1 MPQRDEILSFA
12 RVSLGSVWA
21 LEVLLLL
28 RRTVARDWT
37 TPSLVAELRSSPAA
51 VDGAL
56 DRLRQAGLVVTD
68 TGGVH
73 RFQPIA
79 PPLEALVADLAELYA
94 GHPVTV
100 INAIISP
107 PDSSIRS
114 FADAFRIKKD

>member
-28 RRTVARDWT
+28 RRTVARAWT
-37 TPSLVAELRSSPAA
+37 TPALVAELRSSPAA
-51 VDGAL
+51 VEGAL
-56 DRLRQAGLVVTD
+56 DRLRQAGLAVTD
-68 TGGVH
+68 AGGVH
-73 RFQPIA
+73 RFQPAA
-79 PPLEALVADLAELYA
+79 PPLEALVAELADLYA

-100 INAIISP
+100 INAIIASP
-107 PDSSIRS
+107 DDSIRS